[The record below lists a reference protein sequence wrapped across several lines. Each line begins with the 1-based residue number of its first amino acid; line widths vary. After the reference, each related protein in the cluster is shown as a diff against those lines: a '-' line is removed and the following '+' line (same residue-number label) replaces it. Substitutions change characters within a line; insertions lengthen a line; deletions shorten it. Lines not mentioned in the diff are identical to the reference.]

1 MLQIHYRKA
10 AEQTRR
16 VDRFFPTPKIMNIS
30 LWDIRKLFVKTLG
43 AVAIVIS
50 ALNPIVRKRLMLTK
64 KKGFLLCKV
73 CFFAYITSI
82 THHNAVKDSFDV
94 ASFLDQAQ

>member
-1 MLQIHYRKA
+1 
-10 AEQTRR
+10 
-16 VDRFFPTPKIMNIS
+16 MNIS

-64 KKGFLLCKV
+64 KRAFFKV
-73 CFFAYITSI
+73 CFFACITSI
-82 THHNAVKDSFDV
+82 THHNAVKDSLDV
-94 ASFLDQAQ
+94 ASFLDQAQYIQNVDDANLGEQSELRKLP

>member
-1 MLQIHYRKA
+1 
-10 AEQTRR
+10 
-16 VDRFFPTPKIMNIS
+16 MNIS

-64 KKGFLLCKV
+64 KGFLLCKV

-82 THHNAVKDSFDV
+82 THHNAVKDSLDV
-94 ASFLDQAQ
+94 ASFLDQAQYIQNVDDADLGEQSELRKLP